1 MPFFS
6 IIIPVYNVAPY
17 LRECL
22 DSVLAQKFTEWEA
35 ICVDDGSTD
44 GSNLILGEYA
54 AKDSRIVVMRQAN
67 LGVVVAR
74 KIGLVSSRGKWI
86 LFLDADDWIDVDML
100 CGLFALISGNDPD
113 ILQFGY
119 VVEDGCSSTNYKP
132 ILSGGFSSV
141 QFMEQVR
148 MSPLEI
154 LGMCIGNKCYRRS
167 VINRAFSDIADIH
180 IQYGEDGLLAISAL
194 CVMRTIYFSC
204 RIFYHYRTVQGS
216 ALRRYYR
223 NIVQDAECF
232 IKTAAS
238 LVAKANIMNDKQIRL
253 MNHSHAHSILLY
265 IFEMALCRA
274 KNKDECC
281 GLLRN
286 LSESNF
292 FELEDISKVSFMR
305 KCMRFIILHEHVA
318 WFLRGFLTKKL
329 TRQKNE
335 AYVCNSRL

>member
-1 MPFFS
+1 MSPFFS

-17 LRECL
+17 LHECL
-22 DSVLAQKFTEWEA
+22 DSVLAQTFTDWEA

-44 GSNLILGEYA
+44 DSSVIIDEYA
-54 AKDSRIVVMRQAN
+54 AKDKRFFVLRQVN
-67 LGVVVAR
+67 MGVVVAR
-74 KIGLVSSRGKWI
+74 RTGLDASRGDWI
-86 LFLDADDWIDVDML
+86 LFLDEDDWIDVNML
-100 CGLFALISGNDPD
+100 YDLSVQINEVNPD
-113 ILQFGY
+113 VLQFGY
-119 VVEDGCSSTNYKP
+119 RVEDNCSSKDYVP
-132 ILSGGFSSV
+132 ILTGEFSVV
-141 QFMEQVR
+141 QLMKQVK

-154 LGMCIGNKCYRRS
+154 IGMCIGNKCYRRA

-194 CVMRTIYFSC
+194 CVMHTIYFSC

-238 LVAKANIMNDKQIRL
+238 LVAKVNIMNDKQIRL

-281 GLLRN
+281 ELLRN

-318 WFLRGFLTKKL
+318 WFLRGILAKKL
-329 TRQKNE
+329 TR
-335 AYVCNSRL
+335 